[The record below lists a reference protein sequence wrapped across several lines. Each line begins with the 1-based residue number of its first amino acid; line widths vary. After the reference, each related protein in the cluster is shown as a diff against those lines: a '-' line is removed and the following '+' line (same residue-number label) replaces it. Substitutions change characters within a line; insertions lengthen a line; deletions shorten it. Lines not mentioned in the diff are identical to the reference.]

1 MLRLHPAAA
10 ERFERLK
17 LTINRAV
24 SLYPPIADYA
34 FLGNCQST
42 ALVSRDGSIDWC
54 CFQRFDSP
62 PCFGRLLD
70 WRKGGY
76 FGMTI
81 SGAPRAT
88 RAYVQGTNIL
98 ETRIGTAS
106 GVLTVTD
113 FLPIARGDDPSSPRP
128 RSQLIRLARCERGEV
143 EVQMNFEPRFDY
155 GLTTPRTDLTS
166 DRLAVVYGGADALVI
181 QCDLGLRQ
189 TSHSGCSAKGILH
202 AGEEVAGIVT
212 HALPHQLRARNLSA
226 ATIRERLGETR
237 RFWQDWSGRCTY
249 QGRYRKQVVRSALV
263 LKALTDASTGAIV
276 AAPTTSLP
284 ESVGATRN
292 WDYRYVW
299 LRDAALNLYA
309 LFSLGY
315 RDEAHRFMQW
325 IKRTTAGHA
334 EDLQVLYGVG
344 GERLLQERALSE
356 LHGYSGSR
364 PVRMGNAAV
373 DQLQLDIY
381 GELMDTAWLYHKYGG
396 HIDAAFW
403 DLLRG
408 VIDVVERRWKEPDES
423 FWEFRDARRHFVIS
437 KVMCWVAVQRAIR
450 LARSLDL
457 DADLDRWQRLRDAIR
472 VRVDRD
478 GVDARTGAF
487 VQAFGTSELD
497 AANLL
502 IPLVRFLRPDDPRM
516 RATVDRTRRELA
528 TDGLVSRYQRPD
540 GLPGDEGAFV
550 ICSFWLV
557 DNLAQRG
564 DVDAAHG
571 LFERIC
577 RCANDVGLLAE
588 EVDPVSGA
596 QLGNFPQALSHVG
609 LVGAALNLEKAEASV

>member
-1 MLRLHPAAA
+1 
-10 ERFERLK
+10 
-17 LTINRAV
+17 V
-24 SLYPPIADYA
+24 SQYPPIADYA

-42 ALVSRDGSIDWC
+42 ALVSRHGSIDWC
-54 CFQRFDSP
+54 CFRRFDSH
-62 PCFGRLLD
+62 PCAGRLLD
-70 WRKGGY
+70 WKKGGY

-81 SGAPRAT
+81 SGAPQAT

-106 GVLTVTD
+106 GVLTVMD
-113 FLPIARGDDPSSPRP
+113 FLPIAAGDDPSSPQP
-128 RSQLIRLARCERGEV
+128 RSQLIRLVRCERGEV
-143 EVQMNFEPRFDY
+143 EVQIDFEPRFDY
-155 GLTTPRTDLTS
+155 GVTTPRTDLTS
-166 DRLAVVYGGADALVI
+166 DRLGVVYGGADALVV
-181 QCDLGLRQ
+181 QCELGLTQ
-189 TSHSGCSAKGILH
+189 TSHSGCSARGILQ
-202 AGEEVAGIVT
+202 AGQEVAAIVT
-212 HALPHQLRARNLSA
+212 HALPHQLRARSLSA

-237 RFWQDWSGRCTY
+237 RFWQDWSGRCIY
-249 QGRYRKQVVRSALV
+249 QGRYREQVVRSALV

-284 ESVGATRN
+284 ESVGAARN

-325 IKRTTAGHA
+325 IKRTTAGH
-334 EDLQVLYGVG
+334 
-344 GERLLQERALSE
+344 
-356 LHGYSGSR
+356 
-364 PVRMGNAAV
+364 
-373 DQLQLDIY
+373 
-381 GELMDTAWLYHKYGG
+381 HKYGG
-396 HIDAAFW
+396 HIDPAFW

-450 LARSLDL
+450 LARSLNL
-457 DADLDRWQRLRDAIR
+457 DADLNRWQRLRDAIHE
-472 VRVDRD
+472 RVDRD

-487 VQAFGTSELD
+487 VQAFGAAELD

-502 IPLVRFLRPDDPRM
+502 IPLVRFLRPGDPRM
-516 RATVDRTRRELA
+516 RATVDRTWRELA
-528 TDGLVSRYQRPD
+528 TDGLVNRYQRPD
-540 GLPGDEGAFV
+540 GLQGDEGAFV

-564 DVDAAHG
+564 DVDAARA
-571 LFERIC
+571 LFERIS

-609 LVGAALNLEKAEASV
+609 LIGAGMNLKKAEASV